1 MSRLPLRLLW
11 KAIFAADF
19 LDGRFF
25 RVTLVTDERFACA
38 ARVIGGLTPEQLA
51 ANREAIAPIDAGVEL
66 LDGPVLVEPPRL
78 RGLAYALTWG
88 GVMLELTIAL
98 AFASPATRLTGRLR
112 HPALVLFILSTYA
125 FAPVA
130 GFGWLLAAMGLAAT
144 DDRHAPWRLAYLA
157 GFAAVLVFAETPFT
171 EWLLRCA

>member
-1 MSRLPLRLLW
+1 VSGWPLQDNHIYLLAYWCLAVALSPATADPSATLSRSARRLVAATFGCAVLW

-38 ARVIGGLTPEQLA
+38 ARAIGGLTPEQLA

-78 RGLAYALTWG
+78 RGLAYAVT
-88 GVMLELTIAL
+88 
-98 AFASPATRLTGRLR
+98 
-112 HPALVLFILSTYA
+112 
-125 FAPVA
+125 
-130 GFGWLLAAMGLAAT
+130 
-144 DDRHAPWRLAYLA
+144 
-157 GFAAVLVFAETPFT
+157 
-171 EWLLRCA
+171 